1 MTKRNPER
9 PSSRRTLALVFA
21 ILLLAGGGWLA
32 FFKTDSSLTFASA
45 AMLRIGLVL
54 GMLWLAWP
62 SLKRPAQWLPPG
74 IALLVV
80 LSLVVIAAQPR
91 LILVVI
97 PVAGGLISFGA
108 VVRAFRNSN
117 QRK

>member
-9 PSSRRTLALVFA
+9 SGSRRTLALIFA
-21 ILLLAGGGWLA
+21 LLLLAGGGWLA
-32 FFKTDSSLTFASA
+32 MSQTDSSLTFASA

-62 SLKRPAQWLPPG
+62 SLKRPARWLPPG
-74 IALLVV
+74 IAMLVV

-91 LILVVI
+91 LILVVL
-97 PVAGGLISFGA
+97 PVAGGLISLGA
-108 VVRAFRNSN
+108 VVRAFRSAK